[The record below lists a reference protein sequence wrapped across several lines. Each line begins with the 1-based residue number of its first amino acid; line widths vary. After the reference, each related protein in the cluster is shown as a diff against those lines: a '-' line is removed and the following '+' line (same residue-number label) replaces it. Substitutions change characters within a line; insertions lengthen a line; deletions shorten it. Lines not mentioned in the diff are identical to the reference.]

1 MAEPIPTSDG
11 VASVSPASTPPDD
24 YQKITANPEAFGG
37 GLAQGLESLGA
48 GTKKAADFYQHAV
61 ADDASNQFQD
71 YATKLMHGD
80 PNKPMTG
87 PDGMPVMGPDGKPM
101 PDTGYLGTRGR
112 TAMDQRQSAEQAL
125 DAQEKQLRSNLG
137 SPEAQLQF
145 DNFVRRYRSQTAER
159 IGGHADQQSTTWYTQ
174 VNTDSAKLA
183 LDHISNNADNPN
195 EVKAGAADIIHAYTK
210 NAQLNGAQPGDPQF
224 QEAEVAGKRDALQAW
239 LNAVAVKDP
248 ARAQAML
255 DKPEN
260 KAIAGATYDNLSTQY
275 RSRAQ
280 QQQGF
285 DIANQKLRETYQAN
299 PAPSGYQ
306 PAVLTQAGAPY
317 GISGSYLQ
325 RTQMLETASNPNQ
338 TSETGAKGP
347 FQFIDSTAKK
357 YGLTDPFDYQKAA
370 DAAARLA
377 ADNKTELS
385 QRIGRTPTDTE
396 LYLAH
401 QQGASG
407 AAVLLANPSARAGD
421 LVGDR
426 AIRVNGGDPNAP
438 ASQFTSMWAA
448 RFVGAPGQA
457 ASTRKAAAF
466 QSALSDPS
474 IPPEVLPHVL
484 QHMNQQLQADQIAQE
499 QDAKSMKAKND
510 AIASDI
516 SSRIIKG
523 TAGPEII
530 GQIADSGL
538 SAPEMQTLFNFATG
552 NGGIQD
558 DLHYGPG
565 YAAAFKQI
573 TSSPDDPSHISAP
586 IDIIA
591 RGGPGGDLTKKGVS
605 ELLSNM
611 EKIKKQPDQA
621 GVTTAKSHLL
631 DYYLDKFAIDQNSP
645 LAGIPGVKEQ
655 RDQKGKDRFNR
666 DFVPAFEAAYSKWVG
681 AGKDPMDFLTDRKK
695 MDDIMNMVYPP
706 SERAAD
712 AIKSQPKA
720 PEKPPAAPDGAS
732 QGSWDHL
739 MADPPKLRTGEN
751 LPIDKWGKVLTW
763 IEQNPTPENKAA
775 FDAKFGPSGYTSDM
789 VLKRLPHE
797 PAEQAASPAQP
808 APPASEE
815 KHGGILSKLGEIR
828 EHNKQAIKELEAKD
842 GSDAAK
848 HADENLPESPEL
860 RKIIENSKMTPA
872 EIEEQ
877 KKRTEN
883 TDQPTSQVGIRG

>member
-11 VASVSPASTPPDD
+11 VASVSPASTTPDD

-37 GLAQGLESLGA
+37 GRAQGLESLGTGA
-48 GTKKAADFYQHAV
+48 KKAADFYQHAA

-112 TAMDQRQSAEQAL
+112 TAMGQRQSAEQAL

-159 IGGHADQQSTTWYTQ
+159 IGSHADQQSTTWYTQ

-248 ARAQAML
+248 ARAQALL

-285 DIANQKLRETYQAN
+285 DIANQKLRESYQTN
-299 PAPSGYQ
+299 PPPSGYQ

-317 GISGSYLQ
+317 GVSGELLQ
-325 RTQMLETASNPNQ
+325 RFQYMETGTNPNQ
-338 TSETGAKGP
+338 TSSTGAKGP
-347 FQFIDSTAKK
+347 FGFIDSTAKQ
-357 YGLTDPFDYQKAA
+357 YGLKDPFDLKESAEA
-370 DAAARLA
+370 TARFI
-377 ADNKTELS
+377 ADNRTVLN
-385 QRIGRTPTDTE
+385 QRLGRPPTDTE

-401 QQGASG
+401 NQGGAG
-407 AAVLLANPSARAGD
+407 AAVLLANPNVRAGD

-438 ASQFTSMWAA
+438 ASAFTSMQAA
-448 RFVGAPGQA
+448 RFIGAPGQA
-457 ASTRKAAAF
+457 MATRKSAAY

-499 QDAKSMKAKND
+499 QDAKSMKAKSD
-510 AIASDI
+510 AMQTDMVRQII
-516 SSRIIKG
+516 SG
-523 TAGPEII
+523 TGPDII
-530 GQIADSGL
+530 GKIANSGL
-538 SAPEMQTLFNFATG
+538 PAAEMENLYKFAT
-552 NGGIQD
+552 NEGGIQD
-558 DLHYGPG
+558 DQRYGPG
-565 YAAAFKQI
+565 YTSAFKQVL
-573 TSSPDDPSHISAP
+573 SNPDDPSHISTAG
-586 IDIIA
+586 DVIA
-591 RGGPGGDLTKKGVS
+591 RGGPGGDLTKRGVT
-605 ELLSNM
+605 ELLGVM

-621 GVTTAKSHLL
+621 GIATVKSKQL

-655 RDQKGKDRFNR
+655 RDQKGKDRFNH
-666 DFVPAFEAAYSKWVG
+666 DFVPAFEAAYSQWVG
-681 AGKDPMDFLTDRKK
+681 VGKDPMEFLTDNKK
-695 MDDIMNMVYPP
+695 IDDIMNRVYPP

-712 AIKSQPKA
+712 AIKKSPG
-720 PEKPPAAPDGAS
+720 PEKPPPAPEGTAP
-732 QGSWDHL
+732 QSWDHL
-739 MADPPKLRTGEN
+739 MSSPPKLRAGDN
-751 LPIDKWGKVLTW
+751 VPLDKWGAVLTW
-763 IEQNPTPENKAA
+763 LSQNPTPENKAA

-789 VLKRLPHE
+789 VLKRLPHD
-797 PAEQAASPAQP
+797 PAEQAASPTQP
-808 APPASEE
+808 APPASAE
-815 KHGGILSKLGEIR
+815 KHGGILGKLGEIR

-842 GSDAAK
+842 GSGSAK